1 MCLKYLQRFCFLL
14 TSKYDFFLQFELV
27 CDKLNLAS
35 LLTSLFFVGELIGGL
50 IGGNIID
57 RLIIMLI
64 HILTSILNFSFN
76 SSQ

>member
-1 MCLKYLQRFCFLL
+1 MI
-14 TSKYDFFLQFELV
+14 FLQFELV
-27 CDKLNLAS
+27 CDKTTLAS

-64 HILTSILNFSFN
+64 HIKTSILNFSFN